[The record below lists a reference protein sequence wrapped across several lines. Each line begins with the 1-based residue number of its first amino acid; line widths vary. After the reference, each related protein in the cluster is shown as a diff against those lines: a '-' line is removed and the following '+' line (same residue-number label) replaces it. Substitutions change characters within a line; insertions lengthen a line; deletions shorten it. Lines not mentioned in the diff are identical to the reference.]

1 MQISNEDLFIQ
12 FYECMRKDATI
23 NEVYKN
29 FGGGNIYIPSFKSLG
44 RNAEIV
50 AEYDKRIQDGQDKT
64 EQQESL

>member
-1 MQISNEDLFIQ
+1 
-12 FYECMRKDATI
+12 MRKDATI